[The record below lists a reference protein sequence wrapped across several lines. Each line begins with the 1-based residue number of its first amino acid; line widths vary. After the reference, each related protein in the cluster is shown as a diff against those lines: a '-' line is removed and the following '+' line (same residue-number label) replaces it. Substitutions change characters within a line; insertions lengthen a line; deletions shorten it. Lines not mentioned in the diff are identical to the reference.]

1 MLFSDSRTTT
11 KEGVI
16 MRFEAELEEYING
29 LTSQKDE
36 KRVTRK
42 AITIFITGYLKDS
55 EWPCAEDFTRY
66 EAESKYSP
74 DVMKANTRRV
84 RKFFAW
90 LQQHGT
96 TSATQ
101 SDENATKPT
110 EADKTVDASV
120 VRDDESNEKR
130 TEATTATMATAT
142 ATTAQEATAEA
153 VTAQAPAPVKH
164 GRKAKSATGEIKSG
178 KVTAYLTRTQLEEL
192 KSLSAMHEMSVADY
206 FSLLVD
212 KERKREAENL
222 QAFRAIQARLHQEG
236 IQE

>member
-1 MLFSDSRTTT
+1 
-11 KEGVI
+11 

-29 LTSQKDE
+29 LTSKKDE

-55 EWPCAEDFTRY
+55 EWPCEEDFTRY
-66 EAESKYSP
+66 EAESDYSP
-74 DVMKANTRRV
+74 PVMKANTRRV

-90 LQQHGT
+90 LQERLQEHGAT
-96 TSATQ
+96 PATQ

-110 EADKTVDASV
+110 EADKTVDAV

-130 TEATTATMATAT
+130 TEATQATMATTT
-142 ATTAQEATAEA
+142 ATTAQEATA

-178 KVTAYLTRTQLEEL
+178 KVTVYLTETQLEDL
-192 KSLSAMHEMSVADY
+192 KSLSAMHEKSMADY

-222 QAFRAIQARLHQEG
+222 QAFRAIQARLRQ
-236 IQE
+236 